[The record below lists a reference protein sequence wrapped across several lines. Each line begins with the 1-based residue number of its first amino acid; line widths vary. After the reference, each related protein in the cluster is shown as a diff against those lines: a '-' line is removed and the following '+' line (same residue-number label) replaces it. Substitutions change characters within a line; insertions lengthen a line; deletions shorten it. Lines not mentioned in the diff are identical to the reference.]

1 MLLKPC
7 ILFFSFPGMVILSAG
22 SWPNWLG
29 PNFDGSLP
37 TVTISVPPVG
47 KDYLMKWDL
56 RVGKGWSSPV
66 VENGLVILHT
76 RDDDNEVIHCREFN
90 SGKERWRFQYKSQY
104 RDDFGMEDGPRSTP
118 AVRNGLVITHSPE
131 GMVYALRLA
140 DGKFLWK
147 RDLKKD
153 FSSPK
158 GFFGRCSSPLV
169 INEKII
175 LDVGGKAGLVAL
187 SSMTGS
193 TVWESERFGNDY
205 SSPVPFFVGEESLC
219 LSLMREGFVALDT
232 KSGKKKFFYPFRSS
246 IDASVNAASPLV
258 FGNQVFLSSCYGV
271 GAGLWAYQEKNKTE
285 NFEVKW
291 RKNEILDCHYSTPVM
306 HAGFLYGFHGR
317 QERGP
322 SLRCVE
328 GSTGIVRWSLSRLGS
343 GNLVTTGDKIIIV
356 SERGELIVLAADP
369 SEARILHRQQIL
381 GANARSHFAIAG
393 NSLIARDQRRLI
405 RLSLEAYQ

>member
-1 MLLKPC
+1 MFSKSCFFL
-7 ILFFSFPGMVILSAG
+7 FSFFGLVSLLAA

-29 PNFDGSLP
+29 PNFNGALP
-37 TVTISVPPVG
+37 KVAISIPPAG
-47 KDYLMKWDL
+47 KDYLMRWDL

-66 VENGLVILHT
+66 VENGLVILHV
-76 RDDDNEVIHCREFN
+76 RENDNEVIYCREFN
-90 SGKERWRFQYKSQY
+90 SGKEKWRFQYKSQY

-118 AVRNGLVITHSPE
+118 AVRKGFVITHSPE
-131 GMVYALRLA
+131 GMVYALSFA

-169 INEKII
+169 IDEKII

-187 SSMTGS
+187 SLRTGS
-193 TVWESERFGNDY
+193 TLWESEPFDNDY
-205 SSPVPFFVGEESLC
+205 SSPVPFFDGEKSLC
-219 LSLMREGFVALDT
+219 LSFLREGFIALDT
-232 KSGKKKFFYPFRSS
+232 NSGEKKFFYPFRSP

-271 GAGLWAYQEKNKTE
+271 GAGLWTYHGESKTE
-285 NFEVKW
+285 NFELKW
-291 RKNEILDCHYSTPVM
+291 RKKEILDCHYTTPVM

-322 SLRCVE
+322 TLRCVE
-328 GSTGIVRWSLSRLGS
+328 SRTGIVHWSLSRLGT
-343 GNLVTTGDKIIIV
+343 GNLVIIGDKIIIV
-356 SERGELIVLAADP
+356 SESGELIVLAADP
-369 SEARILHRQQIL
+369 NEAKILHRQQIL
-381 GANARSHFAIAG
+381 GANARSHFAIAE
-393 NSLIARDQRRLI
+393 NHIIARDQRRLI
-405 RLSLEAYQ
+405 CLSLEAFQ